1 MRGFSSFEEQLT
13 NLIIDEILRVVVFRP
28 LGRFCKSL
36 ILPCKP
42 GFLLCLRLTE
52 AVLGLPD
59 TLRITTDFEEGIY
72 DNFCVASV
80 IFLAFIGLLIILTL
94 AVPMSIRETRRN
106 FYLALMCLS
115 CWWVC
120 GMFARGGL
128 EMDHGHEPT
137 LRPLLREYQEKYI
150 LKGSLAMIVVF
161 AGFLAIL

>member
-1 MRGFSSFEEQLT
+1 MRGFLSFEEELT
-13 NLIIDEILRVVVFRP
+13 NLIIGEILCIVIFRP

-42 GFLLCLRLTE
+42 VFLLCLRLTE

-72 DNFCVASV
+72 DNFCVASI
-80 IFLAFIGLLIILTL
+80 IFLAFIGLLLILTL
-94 AVPMSIRETRRN
+94 ATPLSMRGTIRN

-115 CWWVC
+115 CWLVC
-120 GMFARGGL
+120 GMFARCSL

-137 LRPLLREYQEKYI
+137 LRPLLREYEETYI
-150 LKGSLAMIVVF
+150 LKDHSR
-161 AGFLAIL
+161 